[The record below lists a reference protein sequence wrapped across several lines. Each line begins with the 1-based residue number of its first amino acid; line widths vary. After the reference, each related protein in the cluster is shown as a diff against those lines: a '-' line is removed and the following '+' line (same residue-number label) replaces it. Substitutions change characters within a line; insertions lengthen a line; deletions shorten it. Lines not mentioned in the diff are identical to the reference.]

1 MDWWPIRGL
10 ELVEDRDVVRIGIV
24 SRVETAGVA
33 SPDSSLIGQSRF
45 LSDTLSVCVR
55 VRGCVRVCVHARR
68 PKTSSRVELVGAR
81 NKSKTVRL
89 VLGGWWWW
97 WVLTR
102 GIIIIITMMEIVD
115 PSLPLKSNT
124 GLITMERIDA

>member
-10 ELVEDRDVVRIGIV
+10 ELVEDRDVVRFGIGIV

-68 PKTSSRVELVGAR
+68 PKTSLRVELVGAR
-81 NKSKTVRL
+81 NKPKTVRF
-89 VLGGWWWW
+89 VGGWW

>member
-10 ELVEDRDVVRIGIV
+10 ELVEDRDVVRFGIV

-81 NKSKTVRL
+81 NKPKTVRF
-89 VLGGWWWW
+89 VGGWWWI
-97 WVLTR
+97 LTR
-102 GIIIIITMMEIVD
+102 GIIIIITTMEIVD
-115 PSLPLKSNT
+115 PSLSP
-124 GLITMERIDA
+124 

>member
-10 ELVEDRDVVRIGIV
+10 ELVEDRDVVRFGIV

-81 NKSKTVRL
+81 NKPKTVRF
-89 VLGGWWWW
+89 VGGWWWI
-97 WVLTR
+97 LTR

>member
-10 ELVEDRDVVRIGIV
+10 ELVEDRDVVRFGIGIV

-81 NKSKTVRL
+81 NKPKTVRF
-89 VLGGWWWW
+89 VGGWWWI
-97 WVLTR
+97 LTR

>member
-10 ELVEDRDVVRIGIV
+10 ELVENRDVVRIGIGIV

-81 NKSKTVRL
+81 NKPKTVRF
-89 VLGGWWWW
+89 VGGWWWI
-97 WVLTR
+97 LTR
-102 GIIIIITMMEIVD
+102 GIIIITMMEIVD

>member
-81 NKSKTVRL
+81 NKPKTVRF
-89 VLGGWWWW
+89 VGGWWWI
-97 WVLTR
+97 LTR

>member
-1 MDWWPIRGL
+1 M

-81 NKSKTVRL
+81 NKTVRL
-89 VLGGWWWW
+89 VGGWWWW

-102 GIIIIITMMEIVD
+102 GIIIIIMMMEIVD
-115 PSLPLKSNT
+115 PSLPP
-124 GLITMERIDA
+124 

>member
-55 VRGCVRVCVHARR
+55 VRGCVRVCVHACR

-81 NKSKTVRL
+81 NKPKTVRF
-89 VLGGWWWW
+89 VGGWWWI
-97 WVLTR
+97 LTR

>member
-10 ELVEDRDVVRIGIV
+10 ELVEDRDVVRFGIGIV
-24 SRVETAGVA
+24 SRVETAGVT

-81 NKSKTVRL
+81 NKPKTVRF
-89 VLGGWWWW
+89 VGGWWWI
-97 WVLTR
+97 LTR

>member
-45 LSDTLSVCVR
+45 LSDTLSVCLCVR

-81 NKSKTVRL
+81 NKPKTVRL
-89 VLGGWWWW
+89 VLGG
-97 WVLTR
+97 
-102 GIIIIITMMEIVD
+102 G
-115 PSLPLKSNT
+115 
-124 GLITMERIDA
+124 GGGGF

>member
-10 ELVEDRDVVRIGIV
+10 ELVEDRDIVRIGIV

-81 NKSKTVRL
+81 NKPKTVRF
-89 VLGGWWWW
+89 VGGWWWI
-97 WVLTR
+97 LTR